1 MTAKLEPAL
10 VGRFASSFVETFGF
24 APSAA
29 APLAVAVSGGPDS
42 MALLALAAAAWP
54 GAVIAATVDHRL
66 RASAADEAAMVARVC
81 AELGVPHAV
90 LVGDAPPAGASLQAQ
105 ARALRYRL
113 LIAWAREAGAAALA
127 TAHQADDQAETFLMR
142 AARGAGLS
150 GLAGVRLARRIDG
163 AALVLVRP
171 LLDWRRAELR
181 AIVRR
186 AGLPFVD
193 DPANEDPRHD
203 RTRFRRLLNEHEWV
217 DTPHIARAAGHLA
230 QADAELR
237 AIAEWVWRE
246 RGRAARGAGVR
257 LDVSDLPRG
266 LKRRLAQRA
275 IGAVRAAAGI
285 ERPDWSPEANIEP
298 LLDALAAG
306 KAATQAGVLVRPSGD
321 LWHFRV
327 APPRRTSA
335 GQTDS
340 GRAANPDVPNTRR

>member
-1 MTAKLEPAL
+1 VTATLDSAL
-10 VGRFASSFVETFGF
+10 VGRFVSSFVQTFDRT
-24 APSAA
+24 PIAA
-29 APLAVAVSGGPDS
+29 APLAIAVSGGPDS
-42 MALLALAAAAWP
+42 MALLALAARAWP

-66 RASAADEAAMVARVC
+66 RASAANEVAMVAGIC
-81 AELGVPHAV
+81 AELGVPHVA
-90 LVGDAPPAGASLQAQ
+90 LVAEAPPVGASVQAR

-113 LIAWAREAGAAALA
+113 LIAWAVDAGASALA

-150 GLAGVRLARRIDG
+150 GLAGVRLSRAIEG
-163 AALVLVRP
+163 TELVLVRP

-193 DPANEDPRHD
+193 DPANDDPRHD
-203 RTRFRRLLNEHEWV
+203 RTRFRRLLNEHEWL

-237 AIAEWVWRE
+237 TIADWVWRE
-246 RGRAARGAGVR
+246 RVRPARGAGVR
-257 LDVSDLPRG
+257 IDVADLPRG
-266 LKRRLAQRA
+266 LQRRLAQRA

-285 ERPDWSPEANIEP
+285 ERPDWSPENNIEP

-327 APPRRTSA
+327 APARRT
-335 GQTDS
+335 GQTD
-340 GRAANPDVPNTRR
+340 GGLAAKPESPNTRR